1 MTAYWMA
8 GMQQTTGRGSLQDVR
23 WGPSAGI
30 KEPRALLLSY
40 LQICIIIIIHQV
52 METSGD

>member
-1 MTAYWMA
+1 
-8 GMQQTTGRGSLQDVR
+8 MQQTTGRGSLQDVR

-52 METSGD
+52 MDTSGD